1 MGNNEAATPSKTE
14 KLPSPVQLQEQPAL
28 HPYADWAAM
37 QAYYGPGM
45 MHPYFST
52 SVVPGYAPHP
62 YMWAPRPLVPPFG
75 SPYAAMYPN
84 GAYPHASMPLG
95 SHAPHPGA
103 TEAVVMAT
111 PLNVEAPDISLGCK
125 DKWLVTKLNATVGNK
140 SSKNASGAHGN
151 ELSQSG
157 YNSADGSSNG
167 SDGSN
172 SAGGSSNHVKV
183 GSEDR
188 PSSDERNI
196 DSNINPA
203 NGGGKTSSKVS
214 FGVSG
219 TPTDIAG
226 NRVKNKASPG
236 PAQPLVVKNTG
247 TPVPSSAIPMMPG
260 CNGVPSELWIQGLIE
275 KHPFKEQNANRHD
288 ERTLKREKR
297 KQSNRESARRSRL
310 RKQAENEELGKKVDT
325 LVAENTNLRS
335 EISQLISSS
344 DALRT
349 ENSVLLKKLKN
360 LQTIHAE
367 EPSLPN
373 AEIEGAPSIVAVN
386 LLSMIDKPN
395 SISSGENL
403 EAGSADDPDGKL
415 QQLLDTNPR
424 TEVAETV
431 LTMIPVTV
439 QDK

>member
-260 CNGVPSELWIQGLIE
+260 CNGVPSELWIQ
-275 KHPFKEQNANRHD
+275 D